1 MVPMT
6 AALAEPLPLIM
17 PMALDPT
24 TAVCGI
30 SCRDRPASARTT
42 LIMARWAAKPF
53 AMPASSGRLLSA

>member
-1 MVPMT
+1 
-6 AALAEPLPLIM
+6 M